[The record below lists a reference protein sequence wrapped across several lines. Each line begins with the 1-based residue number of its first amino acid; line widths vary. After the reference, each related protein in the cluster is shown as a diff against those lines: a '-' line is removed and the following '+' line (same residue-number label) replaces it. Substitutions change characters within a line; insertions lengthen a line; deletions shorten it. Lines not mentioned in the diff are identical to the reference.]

1 MNYLWYTAITILIA
15 FLLFVALFF
24 RKSKFPRKR
33 LVLYYLF
40 SIALPLVIPYPW
52 IEKILFDYLA
62 GLPSALLISLILIL
76 IEWALLLFLIMK
88 AHQEKVD
95 SPEEKF
101 FLFLLLGLGFG
112 LGKAL
117 RDTLLVYFHSLSV
130 FYGYSQFAN
139 FPSFFYLLQKIMEA
153 QIEVISAGLLGLAF
167 LSPAGYAL
175 HHLVSYSLLS
185 FIPKGLITLVQVL
198 IQFVPSLSF
207 LASVYLISLLP
218 LTLIIGFGLLWY
230 LYRRRLYQIIE
241 EGETSPHKE
250 NFKGGA

>member
-1 MNYLWYTAITILIA
+1 MNYLWYTVIVILVA

-24 RKSKFPRKR
+24 RKSKFPRKK
-33 LVLYYLF
+33 LLLYYLL
-40 SIALPLVIPYPW
+40 SIALPLVIPYRW
-52 IEKILFDYLA
+52 LEKILFDYLA
-62 GLPSALLISLILIL
+62 GLPSALFISLVLIL
-76 IEWALLLFLIMK
+76 AEWALLLFLIMK
-88 AHQEKVD
+88 ANREEVD
-95 SPEEKF
+95 PPEEKF

-117 RDTLLVYFHSLSV
+117 RDMLLVYFHSLSI

-167 LSPAGYAL
+167 LPPAGYAL
-175 HHLVSYSLLS
+175 CHLISYSLLS
-185 FIPKGLITLVQVL
+185 FIPKGLISLAQVL

-230 LYRRRLYQIIE
+230 LYRRRIYQIIE
-241 EGETSPHKE
+241 ESETSPHKKK
-250 NFKGGA
+250 FKKGA